1 MSKNGSSG
9 ALASFSFDYASPVP
23 IYKQI
28 CREMRQ
34 AIICGRLRG
43 GARLPASRVLANEL
57 GVSRNTIISVFD
69 SLISEGYIESRVGD
83 GTYVARVLPEEHL
96 LPREAIKTICAASI
110 LEHNTLS
117 SRGRMLA
124 KASMSSRIAE
134 PALPRPFC
142 ADLPAV
148 DAFPTEAWGRLMT
161 KCWHKI
167 TPNMLGHVDP
177 AGYEP
182 LQQAITQHLQAAR
195 FVRCSA
201 EQIIVTSGSQQSLD
215 LIARLLIDAG
225 DAVWIEEPGYI
236 GARGVFAAAGARLIP
251 VPVDEAGLNIAA
263 GRALEPNP
271 KIIFVSPS
279 RQYPLGMT
287 LSAERRRELIEFS
300 NRTGAWIVE
309 DDYDNEFRYDGTPLP
324 AMQSLVNA
332 DRVIYLGT
340 FSKSLLP
347 AFRLGYMVVP
357 NGLAKSFVTA
367 QTTITRHA
375 PILEQ
380 MTLYEFMASGQFAAH
395 IRKMRHIYFERQTTL
410 VNLAARHLSD
420 FVTVCPAETGMHV
433 VGFFTREIDDIAFC
447 DAAQRRGI
455 SLRPLSIYY
464 LQNPKRSGLILG
476 FAATPSSRIISG
488 VERLAKFAAE
498 FLGTDARVPALP
510 PRPRLLPSAPMSYVG
525 AAGRETGA

>member
-9 ALASFSFDYASPVP
+9 TLASFSFDHTSSVP

-28 CREMRQ
+28 GREMRQ
-34 AIICGRLRG
+34 AIISGRLPG
-43 GARLPASRVLANEL
+43 GVRLPASRVLANEL
-57 GVSRNTIISVFD
+57 GVSRNTIINVFD
-69 SLISEGYIESRVGD
+69 SLIAEGYIESKVGD
-83 GTYVARVLPEEHL
+83 GTYVARILPEEHL
-96 LPREAIKTICAASI
+96 LPRQAIKTSRPASI
-110 LEHNTLS
+110 VEHDTLS

-124 KASMSSRIAE
+124 KASISSRISE

-142 ADLPAV
+142 ADLPAF
-148 DAFPTEAWGRLMT
+148 DAFPIEAWGRLMT

-182 LQQAITQHLQAAR
+182 LQQAITQHLRAAR
-195 FVRCSA
+195 FVRCSPD
-201 EQIIVTSGSQQSLD
+201 QVIVTSGSQQSLD

-225 DAVWIEEPGYI
+225 DAVWIEEPGYV
-236 GARGVFAAAGARLIP
+236 GARSVFAAAGARLVP
-251 VPVDEAGLNIAA
+251 VPVDDLGLNIAA

-271 KIIFVSPS
+271 KLIFVSPS

-287 LSAERRRELIEFS
+287 LSAERRLELIELS

-309 DDYDNEFRYDGTPLP
+309 DDYDNEFRYGGNPLP
-324 AMQSLVNA
+324 AMQSLTNA
-332 DRVIYLGT
+332 NRVIYLGT

-357 NGLAKSFVTA
+357 EELAKSFVTA

-375 PILEQ
+375 PLLEQ
-380 MTLYEFMASGQFAAH
+380 MTLHEFMASGQFAAH
-395 IRKMRHIYFERQTTL
+395 IRKMRQIYLERQTTL
-410 VNLAARHLSD
+410 VSLAARHLSD
-420 FVTVCPAETGMHV
+420 FITVCPAETGMHV
-433 VGFFTREIDDIAFC
+433 VGFFTREIDDVAFC

-464 LQNPKRSGLILG
+464 LQTPKRSGLILG
-476 FAATPSSRIISG
+476 FAATPSSRIIAG
-488 VERLAKFAAE
+488 VERLSKFAAE
-498 FLGTDARVPALP
+498 FLGVEARPYALP
-510 PRPRLLPSAPMSYVG
+510 PLGRVLSNSPLAQGG
-525 AAGRETGA
+525 AARRVVGV